1 MAASTA
7 YLLPLLIVLAGA
19 TLHQAAAAHAMHE
32 SFKDD
37 PRPLILLGKFRFS
50 RNGSLSIAATASGE
64 ANMKLKGPCLSG
76 FFLLPDGMRLDQVF
90 KKMMR
95 TPTYRRCILSSRR
108 IVRLVTFAALN
119 AGGRYEV
126 GSTFPITRAGEY
138 SLYFANCVPGTRVTM
153 DVRVE
158 LSDSSPDGGEDP
170 VAMVYS
176 FFAVCYGVFLIAWL
190 HRTLARG
197 CSTARPVH
205 DVMSGL
211 LAALMLHCLAA
222 AAYDGRYT
230 SVGGTA
236 RGWNVPCL
244 ALRLVKN
251 AMLFPVVALI
261 GAGWSLP
268 EPFVPGRELNVLTAM
283 VPLQV
288 YMAIA
293 TTLSGDASAFTARGV
308 AWTWSHAFVLVQLA
322 CCVAVLMPMGRAIRA
337 LRKEADTDDK
347 AARRLGKLALFRQ
360 LYLAVAVYL
369 YHTWMPVF
377 ILKLLVGASSGYRWA
392 SVAVEEA
399 AALAFYLFMFCM
411 FSPAEEDIQLEED
424 TEELIQAG
432 V

>member
-1 MAASTA
+1 
-7 YLLPLLIVLAGA
+7 
-19 TLHQAAAAHAMHE
+19 
-32 SFKDD
+32 
-37 PRPLILLGKFRFS
+37 
-50 RNGSLSIAATASGE
+50 
-64 ANMKLKGPCLSG
+64 
-76 FFLLPDGMRLDQVF
+76 
-90 KKMMR
+90 
-95 TPTYRRCILSSRR
+95 
-108 IVRLVTFAALN
+108 
-119 AGGRYEV
+119 
-126 GSTFPITRAGEY
+126 
-138 SLYFANCVPGTRVTM
+138 M

-158 LSDSSPDGGEDP
+158 LSDSNPDGGEDP
-170 VAMVYS
+170 VAMIYS
-176 FFAVCYGVFLIAWL
+176 FAVCYGVFLIAWL

-211 LAALMLHCLAA
+211 LAALMLHCLTAA
-222 AAYDGRYT
+222 AHDGRYT
-230 SVGGTA
+230 SVVAGTA

-268 EPFVPGRELNVLTAM
+268 EPFVQARELNVLTAM

-293 TTLSGDASAFTARGV
+293 TTLSGDGGV
-308 AWTWSHAFVLVQLA
+308 AWTWGHAFVLVQLA

-369 YHTWMPVF
+369 YHTWMAVF

-392 SVAVEEA
+392 SVAVDEA

-411 FSPAEEDIQLEED
+411 FSPAEEDIQLED
-424 TEELIQAG
+424 YISNPKHPIPLSIATVGATLTTLPWALMPTTG
-432 V
+432 